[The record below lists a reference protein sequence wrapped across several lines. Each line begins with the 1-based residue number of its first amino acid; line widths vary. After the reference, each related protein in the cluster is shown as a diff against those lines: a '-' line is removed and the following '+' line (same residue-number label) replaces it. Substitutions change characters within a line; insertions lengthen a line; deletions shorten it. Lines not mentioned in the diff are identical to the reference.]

1 MFNNSVLM
9 SQKMA
14 DYLWQK
20 QQVTLNNIANSSTPG
35 YKAQYVSFQ
44 DELKSKMN
52 FYGTMSSSKIRDGIE
67 DSVISVHTKDNESS
81 RLDGNN
87 VNMDVEQVELA
98 SATIQYQMAIDDI
111 NSEFNRL
118 RSAIK

>member
-14 DYLWQK
+14 NYLWQK
-20 QQVTLNNIANSSTPG
+20 QQVTLNNIANVSTPG
-35 YKAQYVSFQ
+35 YKTQYVTFQ
-44 DELKSKMN
+44 DELKSKLD
-52 FYGTMSSSKIRDGIE
+52 FYNQAGASKIQDAIGETSYRI
-67 DSVISVHTKDNESS
+67 HTKEDESS

-98 SATIQYQMAIDDI
+98 SATIQYQMAINDI
-111 NSEFNRL
+111 NNEFNRI
-118 RSAIK
+118 RSAMK